1 MQPDLQEI
9 KDWAAQAGDIL
20 CQKFNQRIQVRMKG
34 RFDLVTE
41 ADTASEALLI
51 EKIRSRFPDD
61 RIISEESGLLEGS
74 GNGGGTWYV
83 DPLDGTINYSHGM
96 PIFSVTLA
104 YAQHNRILLGIIYDP
119 WKGEFFTAERGKGAY
134 LNDER
139 IYVSGAATLTE
150 SLLVTGFPYD
160 AWNTSNNNLDNY
172 GRFARLTQGVRR
184 LGSAALDMAYVA
196 AGRLDG
202 YWEIKI
208 NPWDIAAGTLLVEE
222 AGGLVT
228 NSNGEPDYMKA
239 PYSIVA
245 ANPTIH
251 AAMMAVLRQ

>member
-1 MQPDLQEI
+1 MQPNLQEA
-9 KDWAAQAGDIL
+9 KEWAAEAGEIL
-20 CQKFNQRIQVRMKG
+20 CQKFTQRHQVRMKG
-34 RFDLVTE
+34 KFDLVTE

-51 EKIRSRFPDD
+51 DRIRTHYPEDK
-61 RIISEESGLLEGS
+61 IISEESGLLEG
-74 GNGGGTWYV
+74 NGGGTWYI
-83 DPLDGTINYSHGM
+83 DPLDGTINYAHGM

-104 YAQHNRILLGIIYDP
+104 YAEHNRVLLGVVYDP
-119 WKGEFFTAERGKGAY
+119 WRGEFFTAERGKGAF
-134 LNDER
+134 LNGEQ
-139 IYVSGAATLTE
+139 IFVSEAAGLTE

-202 YWEIKI
+202 YWEIII

-228 NSNGEPDYMKA
+228 NTSGERDYMKT

-251 AAMMAVLRQ
+251 AGMMAVLRQS